1 MTKARVLPV
10 TPDGKKYERRSYSDG
25 ERRRAGAEERERP
38 TTSGY
43 GTSLR
48 ERHTGFSP
56 VRHQVRPSTAGPT
69 SNRENLAVYLERMER
84 ILAEVQAT
92 HTDLVSRRNNRRG
105 SRLGSNRSSPAK
117 HEAPPPH
124 QVATV
129 PLLCVSTST
138 KPGTFL
144 NILKTLKAYMGSR
157 LCLQQMAPVI

>member
-105 SRLGSNRSSPAK
+105 SRSGSNRRSPAK
-117 HEAPPPH
+117 HEAPPPP
-124 QVATV
+124 QVFVVDNTD
-129 PLLCVSTST
+129 
-138 KPGTFL
+138 
-144 NILKTLKAYMGSR
+144 R
-157 LCLQQMAPVI
+157 